1 MSSSILNKRI
11 IVDLSAEVNP
21 ATQRL
26 EPNNDE
32 LDDSLPPVKKP
43 FLASVPNA
51 VIEEIVSDDEFAHDA
66 SSLICAS
73 VCATAQTA
81 VVQSEINDDS
91 GEKKSK
97 SKPTKLWMK
106 AGGAKREPRVGSD
119 FQALIE

>member
-11 IVDLSAEVNP
+11 IVDLAAEINP
-21 ATQRL
+21 ATQGL
-26 EPNNDE
+26 KQNNDK

-43 FLASVPNA
+43 FLASISKA
-51 VIEEIVSDDEFAHDA
+51 VNEEIVSDDDSIHAA
-66 SSLICAS
+66 SSLVCAS
-73 VCATAQTA
+73 ECAPTQTT

-91 GEKKSK
+91 EGKKSK
-97 SKPTKLWMK
+97 SKSTKLWMQ